1 MLRVFLSA
9 QRDAIIGRTRLILV
23 SALAPRRHAI
33 VEHAIRSF
41 LDETVEALRASPVTP
56 DALETVGR
64 SAALHGG
71 QLQREGYS
79 LADVVHGYA
88 SVGRAIHEVAGNA
101 GLTAPEADLRT
112 LRLCL
117 EEATAQA
124 VTEHARQ
131 REQSFA
137 RDEQE
142 RLGELAHELR
152 SSLGSA
158 MISFDLLRTG
168 TAGFAGST
176 AGVLGRSLGRLSS
189 LVEASVASV
198 RVGAGMLVLE
208 RVSVRQFFE
217 EVELGAT
224 IDAAAHEV
232 TLDVLPVEPGIDV
245 EVDRSIL
252 TTAVG
257 NLLANAV
264 KFTRPKGQVLLRA
277 SSAND
282 RVFIEVE
289 DECGGLP
296 AGKAEALFRPFE
308 QQSANR
314 AGLGLGLSLSR
325 KGVEANGGTVSVRDR
340 PGIGCVFV
348 IELPRLTTVA

>member
-1 MLRVFLSA
+1 MLRVFLST
-9 QRDAIIGRTRLILV
+9 QRDAIMGRTRLILGA
-23 SALAPRRHAI
+23 ALAPRTHAI
-33 VEHAIRSF
+33 VECAVFAF
-41 LDETVEALRASPVTP
+41 LEEAVEALQAFPVA
-56 DALETVGR
+56 DEALAAIGR
-64 SAALHGG
+64 SAALHGA
-71 QLQREGYS
+71 QMQREGYS

-88 SVGRAIHEVAGNA
+88 SLARAIHELTAKA
-101 GLTAPEADLRT
+101 GLTLAEEELRG
-112 LRLCL
+112 LRRCL
-117 EEATAQA
+117 DEATAQA
-124 VTEHARQ
+124 VSEHARQ

-152 SSLGSA
+152 SSIGSA
-158 MISFDLLRTG
+158 MISFDLLRAG

-198 RVGAGMLVLE
+198 RIGAGMLALE
-208 RVSVRQFFE
+208 RISVRQFIE
-217 EVELGAT
+217 DVEAGAT
-224 IDAAAHEV
+224 IDATAHEV

-252 TTAVG
+252 TTALG

-264 KFTRPKGQVLLRA
+264 KFTRPKGQVLLRT
-277 SSAND
+277 SSADD
-282 RVFIEVE
+282 RVFIEIE

-296 AGKAEALFRPFE
+296 PGKAEALFRPFE
-308 QQSANR
+308 QRSANR
-314 AGLGLGLSLSR
+314 TGLGLGLSLSR
-325 KGVEANGGTVSVRDR
+325 KGVEANGGKMSVRDR

-348 IELPRLTTVA
+348 IELPRLTNVA

>member
-1 MLRVFLSA
+1 MLRALLST
-9 QRDAIIGRTRLILV
+9 QRDEIMGQTRLILV
-23 SALAPRRHAI
+23 AALAPRTHAI
-33 VEHAIRSF
+33 VERAIFAF
-41 LDETVEALRASPVTP
+41 LEEAGEALRVSPVTNE
-56 DALETVGR
+56 ALEAIGG
-64 SAALHGG
+64 SAALHGA
-71 QLQREGYS
+71 QMQREGYS

-88 SVGRAIHEVAGNA
+88 SVARAIHELAGKA
-101 GLTAPEADLRT
+101 GLTVPEEDLRT
-112 LRLCL
+112 LRRCL

-158 MISFDLLRTG
+158 MISFDLLRAG

-198 RVGAGMLVLE
+198 RVGAGMLVPE
-208 RVSVRQFFE
+208 RVSVRQFIE
-217 EVELGAT
+217 EVEVGAT

-232 TLDVLPVEPGIDV
+232 TLDVLPVEPEIDV

-252 TTAVG
+252 TTALG

-277 SSAND
+277 FSGDD

-308 QQSANR
+308 QRSGNR
-314 AGLGLGLSLSR
+314 TGLGLGLSLSR
-325 KGVEANGGTVSVRDR
+325 KGIEASGGKMSVRDR

-348 IELPRLTTVA
+348 IELPRLTNVA